1 MLRTAWFKMKMQRQF
16 GIKIQ
21 KKKTLC
27 LLIGEHVNKTT
38 KEERKK
44 KEKKRKVC
52 CIVLCL
58 CLCTIY
64 SLKHPGKLHRK

>member
-44 KEKKRKVC
+44 KKRKEKFV
-52 CIVLCL
+52 VLC
-58 CLCTIY
+58 CVCVCVPYI
-64 SLKHPGKLHRK
+64 H